1 MIRKSAV
8 DAVVRRGLVLLLGIQ
23 HCLWSFS
30 PILIIVPVVLRTMI
44 AIILV
49 VVVRVGVVIMVV
61 VLVIVIVV

>member
-1 MIRKSAV
+1 MIPRSVV
-8 DAVVRRGLVLLLGIQ
+8 DAVMRREIVLLLGIQ

-49 VVVRVGVVIMVV
+49 VVVMVGVVVVIIVV
-61 VLVIVIVV
+61 VV